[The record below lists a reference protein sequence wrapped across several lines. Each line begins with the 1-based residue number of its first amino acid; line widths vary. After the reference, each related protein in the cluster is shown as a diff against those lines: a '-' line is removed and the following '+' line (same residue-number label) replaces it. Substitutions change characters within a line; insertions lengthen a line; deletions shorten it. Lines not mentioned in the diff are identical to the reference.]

1 MTGIM
6 AHLKRIDIPI
16 SPTAPVTPRR
26 MAAHDTPQRCADI
39 ESKSVPWMI
48 IIVLLLIV
56 VVIFALWGKLP
67 HRLRFPR
74 EAPSGN
80 APGASIL
87 FFDRSLL
94 G

>member
-1 MTGIM
+1 
-6 AHLKRIDIPI
+6 
-16 SPTAPVTPRR
+16 
-26 MAAHDTPQRCADI
+26 
-39 ESKSVPWMI
+39 MI

-87 FFDRSLL
+87 FVDRSLR